1 MEKIKNEAG
10 QIRLNKFISNSGYCS
25 RREAD
30 KFIMMGLVKV
40 NGKLITQMGYKINPN
55 DKVICDERKII
66 SEKSVYILLNKPK
79 G

>member
-55 DKVICDERKII
+55 DKIKVRTFDLNGRGGKII
-66 SEKSVYILLNKPK
+66 EL
-79 G
+79 